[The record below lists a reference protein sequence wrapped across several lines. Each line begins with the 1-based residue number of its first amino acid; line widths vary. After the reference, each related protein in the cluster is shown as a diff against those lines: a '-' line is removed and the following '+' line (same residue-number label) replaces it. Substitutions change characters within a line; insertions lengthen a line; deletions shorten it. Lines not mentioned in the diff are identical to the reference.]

1 MPRTAPYEMYADIL
15 TVYGDA
21 IRVPFADVRAGDWVF
36 DMLGNRYKLVAAR
49 VLKNGNLSIK
59 REGFVYTE
67 HFSPDAPYHPGQFT
81 IVPAHGWDRNR
92 RVQYLPVPGAEVQPD
107 GFVFSEFVEY
117 CRCGEAIGSGAAG
130 DASSASMLLAE
141 HANEANG
148 RGEWY

>member
-49 VLKNGNLSIK
+49 VLKSGNLSIK
-59 REGFVYTE
+59 REGVAYTE
-67 HFSPDAPYHPGQFT
+67 HFSPDAPYYPGQFT
-81 IVPAHGWDRNR
+81 IVPAHGWDKDR

-117 CRCGEAIGSGAAG
+117 CRCDEAIGSGAAG